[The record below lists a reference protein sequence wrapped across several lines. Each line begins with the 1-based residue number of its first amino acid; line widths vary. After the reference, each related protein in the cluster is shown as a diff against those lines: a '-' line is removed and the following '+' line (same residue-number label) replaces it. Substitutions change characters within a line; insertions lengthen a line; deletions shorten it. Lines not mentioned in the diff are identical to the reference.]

1 MLARWSLLDVA
12 KTMSDQPQRTVQ
24 FSEIADMLPKGGD
37 YLEENRYGSDPDAE
51 FVPWG
56 RTSFKPAPVKQP
68 PAPAKE
74 PETEEHEKPTGED
87 EPASVAS
94 EGEPGELNEPAPAPS
109 AKTPAP
115 APAGARPSAPPPKPP
130 PPPEPP
136 GPTAEEIIAAI
147 NQAREDGRALG
158 YQQGVEAT
166 RRELSATLS
175 TLRKIETQITTL
187 AADALERNAD
197 IMAHHVR
204 RIAQDLFG
212 SVFAE
217 MPEVFVERIKTAAEM
232 FTKAGA
238 DFTLALNPHDALTL
252 NALMQ
257 ENEIFEKIRIVEDDS
272 LQTGVFHLSS
282 RDLDYEDAPLLSDV
296 RGS

>member
-1 MLARWSLLDVA
+1 MSDVA
-12 KTMSDQPQRTVQ
+12 QRRIQ
-24 FSEIADMLPKGGD
+24 LSEIADLLPKGGE

-56 RTSFKPAPVKQP
+56 RSSFKPAPTKQP
-68 PAPAKE
+68 PPPAQEPPAEQEAE
-74 PETEEHEKPTGED
+74 PESAGAEASD
-87 EPASVAS
+87 EAAPVAS
-94 EGEPGELNEPAPAPS
+94 EDGQEPGAEAQDAGAAPAP
-109 AKTPAP
+109 TPA
-115 APAGARPSAPPPKPP
+115 RPAPPPKAPP
-130 PPPEPP
+130 PVEPP
-136 GPTAEEIIAAI
+136 GPSAEEIIAAI
-147 NQAREDGRALG
+147 DQAREDGRGLG
-158 YQQGVEAT
+158 YQQGVDAT

-175 TLRKIETQITTL
+175 TLRKLEAQITTL

-212 SVFAE
+212 AVFAE

-238 DFTLALNPHDALTL
+238 EFTLAMNPHDLLTL
-252 NALMQ
+252 SELMQ

-272 LQTGVFHLSS
+272 LQSGVFHLSS
-282 RDLDYEDAPLLSDV
+282 RDLDYEDAPMLTDT

>member
-1 MLARWSLLDVA
+1 
-12 KTMSDQPQRTVQ
+12 MSEQTQRTVQ

-37 YLEENRYGSDPDAE
+37 YHVEDRYGSDPDAE

-56 RTSFKPAPVKQP
+56 RSNFKPAPDKQP

-74 PETEEHEKPTGED
+74 PETEQHEKSADED
-87 EPASVAS
+87 EQTSVAS
-94 EGEPGELNEPAPAPS
+94 EGEPGELNEPAPTPS
-109 AKTPAP
+109 AKTPAA

-166 RRELSATLS
+166 KRELSATLS

-212 SVFAE
+212 AVFAE

-272 LQTGVFHLSS
+272 LHTGVFHLSS